1 MDLLTL
7 TRSRLICFGRK
18 AEAKERAIEELLDF
32 LVAEKAV
39 PTEAR
44 EQILQAIFTRERRLS
59 TGLEDG
65 VAIPHGITN
74 AIEEEVAVVGLF
86 PGGVPFDAADGQPA
100 RIVILLITPELKRY
114 RHVANLAEIAR
125 QMRRRHLREL
135 LCQSR
140 TVGEAVKALELPCP
154 LHDEG
159 DNKGDDRT

>member
-7 TRSRLICFGRK
+7 TRGRLVRIGIK
-18 AEAKERAIEELLDF
+18 ADAKERAIEALLDF

-39 PTEAR
+39 PAEAR

-59 TGLEDG
+59 TGLEHG

-74 AIEEEVAVVGLF
+74 AIDEEVAAVGLF
-86 PGGVPFDAADGQPA
+86 PDGVPFDASDGQPA

-125 QMRRRHLREL
+125 QMRRADLRER
-135 LCQSR
+135 LCRAQDLAS
-140 TVGEAVKALELPCP
+140 AISALEMPSS
-154 LHDEG
+154 EG
-159 DNKGDDRT
+159 G

>member
-7 TRSRLICFGRK
+7 TRSRLISFGCR
-18 AEAKERAIEELLDF
+18 ADAKERAIEGLLDF
-32 LVAEKAV
+32 LVKEGAV
-39 PTEAR
+39 PRDAR

-86 PGGVPFDAADGQPA
+86 PEGVPFDAADGQPA

-114 RHVANLAEIAR
+114 RHVSNLAEIAR
-125 QMRRRHLREL
+125 QMRRRDFREL
-135 LCQSR
+135 LGGAR
-140 TVGEAVKALELPCP
+140 TLAEAIDTLRMPCA
-154 LHDEG
+154 G
-159 DNKGDDRT
+159 DNEGDDRT